1 MGSVV
6 QDFVSLPNAE
16 SYTFH
21 SVSAFSIA
29 LYTSKKIRE
38 QMQELL
44 EPDDLT
50 KDLLSFE
57 GCFTSEFKK
66 FISVEHE
73 YTKLSSGRLYN
84 TCRVVEQPILD
95 LLETEARNGN
105 KLLWALGPFN
115 PVDIKRSTVS
125 RKDGGPVGRCLR
137 WLDKQASNTVIFI
150 SFGTTISFSQEQVLE
165 IAAGLEKSNQ
175 KFMWVLRDAD
185 TGDKV
190 SDDIRRLELPEGY
203 EYRVRDRGLVIREW
217 APQLEILA
225 HPSIGGF
232 MSHCGWNSCMES
244 ISMGVPI
251 AAWPLHSDQ
260 PNNAVLVTDILK
272 VGFLVKEWSRREQV
286 LPASAVE
293 KAVMRL
299 MGSNEGQEIRK
310 RAVAIGRQVRKSVRE
325 GGDTRMELESFI
337 AHIGR

>member
-6 QDFVSLPNAE
+6 QDLVSLQNAE

-21 SVSAFSIA
+21 TVSAFSIA
-29 LYTSKKIRE
+29 LFTSKKIRE
-38 QMQELL
+38 QIQELL
-44 EPDDLT
+44 EPGDVT

-66 FISVEHE
+66 FISVQHE
-73 YTKLSSGRLYN
+73 YTKLTSGRIYN

-95 LLETEARNGN
+95 LLATEAKNQN

-115 PVDIKRSTVS
+115 PVDLT
-125 RKDGGPVGRCLR
+125 DGGPIDRCLK
-137 WLDKQASNTVIFI
+137 WLDEQASNSVILV
-150 SFGTTISFSQEQVLE
+150 SFGTTVSLSQEQVLE
-165 IAAGLEKSNQ
+165 IATGLEKSEE

-185 TGDKV
+185 VGDEF
-190 SDDIRRLELPEGY
+190 SDDSKLRLELPEGY
-203 EYRVRDRGLVIREW
+203 EYRVKDRGLVVREW
-217 APQLEILA
+217 APQLDILA

-251 AAWPLHSDQ
+251 AAWPVHSDQ
-260 PNNAVLVTDILK
+260 PNNAVLVTRILK

-286 LPASAVE
+286 VEAAAVE
-293 KAVMRL
+293 KAVIRL
-299 MGSNEGQEIRK
+299 MSSKEGQEIRM
-310 RAVAIGRQVRKSVRE
+310 RAVALGRRVRKSVRD
-325 GGDTRMELESFI
+325 GGDARMELQSFV
-337 AHIGR
+337 AHITR